1 MLNPILG
8 AADQELVRDER
19 RLLNDLRTALVSFGA
34 SADTR
39 ATLDRSIEQ
48 LDELFLLVVVGEFNA
63 GKSAFINALVG
74 QPVMLEGVTPTTA
87 QVTLLKHGAG
97 VGEAVG
103 TRGAM
108 PRTDGVYVLTAAAD
122 LLKEIQIV
130 DTPGT
135 NAVIREHERLTSE
148 FVPRSDLVL
157 FVTSVE
163 RPFTETERVFL
174 EQIREWGKQIVIVIN
189 KADLLAGEAELE
201 EVQRYVADNARALL
215 GTLPE
220 IFPVSA
226 RLALRAKHGEPA
238 LWQASRFE
246 ALENYIRSTLDQ
258 ESRLQL
264 KLLNPLGV
272 GASLTNRY
280 LGLTRERLALLAEDF
295 AALDDVEAQLRVY
308 ERDML
313 RDFEGRMAE
322 IDNVLLQMERR
333 GHDFFDD
340 TMRIGRVMDLLNR
353 ARVQQG
359 FEQQVVADA
368 PQQIEHKVHE
378 LVDWLV
384 DSDYRQWKRISAH
397 LAERRREYRERIV
410 GEVGDPETRA
420 FHQDRARLVDAVG
433 RETQRVVES
442 FDRRREASELADGA
456 RNAVAAAAAA
466 GAGAVGLG
474 TLVTIAA
481 STAAAD
487 VTGIIMASVLAAIGF
502 FIIPAKR
509 QRAKEEMRQKISDVR
524 ARLSEALRG
533 QFEHEIKNSVARI
546 RDGIAPYSRFVRSE
560 GQKVRE
566 TEQQLATLASSIE
579 NLRSRISAPAG

>member
-1 MLNPILG
+1 MLNPILR
-8 AADQELVRDER
+8 AADQELIREER
-19 RLLNDLRTALVSFGA
+19 RLLNDLRAALVRFGA
-34 SADTR
+34 SEDTR

-48 LDELFLLVVVGEFNA
+48 LDELFLLVVVGEFNS

-87 QVTLLKHGAG
+87 QVTLLKY
-97 VGEAVG
+97 GEALPAG
-103 TRGAM
+103 TRGQFA
-108 PRTDGVYVLTAAAD
+108 RTDSVQVVTAPAD
-122 LLKEIQIV
+122 ILREIHIV

-135 NAVIREHERLTSE
+135 NAVIREHERLTAE

-157 FVTSVE
+157 FITSAD
-163 RPFTETERVFL
+163 RPFTETEREFL
-174 EQIREWGKQIVIVIN
+174 QQIREWGKKIVIVIN
-189 KADLLAGEAELE
+189 KIDIFKNEVDLD
-201 EVQRYVADNARALL
+201 EVRQFVADNARVLL
-215 GTLPE
+215 GTVPE

-226 RLALRAKHGEPA
+226 RFAMRAKHGDPSV
-238 LWQASRFE
+238 WQESRFE
-246 ALENYIRSTLDQ
+246 SLERYIRTTLD
-258 ESRLQL
+258 EGSRLRL

-295 AALDDVEAQLRVY
+295 AALEDVEAQLNLY
-308 ERDML
+308 ERDMM

-368 PQQIEHKVHE
+368 PQQIERKVHE

-384 DSDYRQWKRISAH
+384 DSDYRQWQRISAH

-410 GEVGDPETRA
+410 GERGDPETRA
-420 FHQDRARLVDAVG
+420 FHQDRTRLVDAVG
-433 RETQRVVES
+433 RETQRVVDS

-474 TLVTIAA
+474 TLVTVAA

-487 VTGIIMASVLAAIGF
+487 VTGLIMASVLAAIGF

-509 QRAKEEMRQKISDVR
+509 KRAKEEMRQKISDVR
-524 ARLSEALRG
+524 QRLSEALRT
-533 QFEHEIKNSVARI
+533 QFEQEIKASAARI
-546 RDGIAPYSRFVRSE
+546 REGIAPYSRFVRGEGEKLQASE
-560 GQKVRE
+560 HQLRDLVTHLEQLREKVAE
-566 TEQQLATLASSIE
+566 IT
-579 NLRSRISAPAG
+579 

>member
-1 MLNPILG
+1 MKGILD
-8 AADQELVRDER
+8 AADQELIRSER
-19 RLLNDLRTALVSFGA
+19 RLLNDLRAALIRFGA
-34 SADTR
+34 NDETR

-74 QPVMLEGVTPTTA
+74 APVMEEGVTPTTA
-87 QVTLLKHGAG
+87 QVTLLKHGPAG
-97 VGEAVG
+97 AVG
-103 TRGAM
+103 TRGEFA
-108 PRTDGVYVLTAAAD
+108 RADNLRIVTAPAD
-122 LLKEIQIV
+122 LLAEIHIV

-157 FVTSVE
+157 FVTSAD
-163 RPFTETERVFL
+163 RPFTETERLFL
-174 EQIREWGKQIVIVIN
+174 EQIRSWGKKVVLVIN
-189 KADLLAGEAELE
+189 KIDIFEDDAEVE
-201 EVQRYVADNARALL
+201 EVRRFVAENARALL
-215 GTLPE
+215 GAVPE

-226 RLALRAKHGEPA
+226 RLAMRAKLGEPS
-238 LWQASRFE
+238 LWAASRFE
-246 ALENYIRSTLDQ
+246 ALEHYVRSTLDQ
-258 ESRLQL
+258 ASRLKL

-272 GASLTNRY
+272 GVSLTGRY
-280 LGLTRERLALLAEDF
+280 LGLTRERLALLADDF
-295 AALDDVEAQLRVY
+295 AALEDVEAQLELY

-313 RDFEGRMAE
+313 REFDGRMAE

-368 PQQIEHKVHE
+368 PQQIERKVHE

-384 DSDYRQWKRISAH
+384 DNDYRQWQRISAH
-397 LAERRREYRERIV
+397 LAERRREYRERII
-410 GEVGDPETRA
+410 GDPETRA
-420 FHQDRARLVDAVG
+420 FHQDRARLVEAVG
-433 RETQRVVES
+433 RETQRVVET

-474 TLVTIAA
+474 TLVTVAA

-487 VTGIIMASVLAAIGF
+487 VTGLIMASVLAALGF
-502 FIIPAKR
+502 FIIPAR
-509 QRAKEEMRQKISDVR
+509 RTRAKEEMRRKIADVR
-524 ARLSEALRG
+524 QKLSEALRT
-533 QFEHEIKNSVARI
+533 QFEREIKASAGRI
-546 RDGIAPYSRFVRSE
+546 REGIAPYSRFVRSE
-560 GQKVRE
+560 GEKLRE
-566 TEQQLATLASSIE
+566 TEQQLIALTAQLDG
-579 NLRSRISAPAG
+579 LRSRVEALA